1 MFSII
6 KKLTKFFT
14 TLAKAFASMLTPFKS
29 KVPFLKMPGIK
40 VPVCYLNPF
49 FVVAYIFV
57 DSIVEKITKVL
68 FNTVFWLSP
77 LMLFF
82 ELGFNPNKWNRW
94 IKLSQNAKK
103 KKLKKF
109 NDIII
114 KYIKKRLI
122 YILRVIFFMLAFSII
137 FVPLLVVQFYQ
148 NAKIGL
154 RIIAQCLIT
163 FLIVGIPILNSKFL
177 QSYPILMSIV
187 TLTVYNYVRYFR
199 IIFQCFSISDID
211 SDVPKASQ
219 GNVSSYDRVLPWL
232 FNIQE
237 SMDTKMSE
245 ASKILE
251 NLGKDSDYFYYPT
264 MPLRAIGLLFTG
276 SWFKSHDDEPDKLY
290 KLILWFLNL
299 IDIKVMIFG
308 RFKGFNIY
316 PSDKIKDEFLNK
328 FEEIN
333 SDELPE
339 PLSSAIFWNDLV
351 FNLNHNKE
359 HKLDDKE
366 KQVGGG
372 DGSVAN
378 LNEMK
383 KLYRK
388 FKIGQIWRKGQR
400 CRDSKLKL
408 FVSSIYYSCIVLIRI
423 ILIPVLMV
431 RFITSF
437 NITKL
442 IYSDDVLSNLL
453 GNLILFLTII
463 LIINIIVT
471 TIIIFPN
478 PRCNLT
484 SLQPFVYPSL
494 LMTVVFL
501 PSFLITYFYRNVVDG
516 CFDSYDSWKAV
527 DKAFNKLIGASKK
540 RVKEMEMEKTASD
553 AVSDAVSD
561 AASNV
566 GGVIS
571 NVTNISSYIP
581 M

>member
-1 MFSII
+1 MLQII
-6 KKLTKFFT
+6 KELNKFFK

-68 FNTVFWLSP
+68 FNMVFWLSP

-82 ELGFNPNKWNRW
+82 NLGFDPNKWNRW

-103 KKLKKF
+103 RKFKNF

-114 KYIKKRLI
+114 KEINLYIKN
-122 YILRVIFFMLAFSII
+122 ILWVIFFMLAFSII

-148 NAKIGL
+148 NAKIGM

-219 GNVSSYDRVLPWL
+219 GNMSLYDRVLPWL
-232 FNIQE
+232 FNIQKSIDDFVVE
-237 SMDTKMSE
+237 K
-245 ASKILE
+245 SKILE
-251 NLGKDSDYFYYPT
+251 NLGKDSDFYFYFPT

-299 IDIKVMIFG
+299 IDIKVKIFG

-316 PSDKIKDEFLNK
+316 TSDKIKEEFLNK

-339 PLSSAIFWNDLV
+339 PLSSAIFWNELV
-351 FNLNHNKE
+351 FKLNHNKE

-378 LNEMK
+378 SDEMK
-383 KLYRK
+383 KLYLK

-400 CRDSKLKL
+400 CRDSKQKL
-408 FVSSIYYSCIVLIRI
+408 FVSSIYYSCIVLIRM

-442 IYSDDVLSNLL
+442 INSDDGSSNLL
-453 GNLILFLTII
+453 GNVILFLTII
-463 LIINIIVT
+463 LIINIIA
-471 TIIIFPN
+471 TIIIILPN

-484 SLQPFVYPSL
+484 SLKPLMYPSL

-501 PSFLITYFYRNVVDG
+501 PSFLITYFYRNVVEG
-516 CFDSYDSWKAV
+516 CFDSYDSWNAV
-527 DKAFNKLIGASKK
+527 DKAFNKLIGASKD
-540 RVKEMEMEKTASD
+540 RAKEMAEED
-553 AVSDAVSD
+553 EEEEV
-561 AASNV
+561 
-566 GGVIS
+566 GVITS
-571 NVTNISSYIP
+571 NVTNMSRSISRMY
-581 M
+581 